1 MTSAEITQR
10 RLHNQRLTGAK
21 FRQPEEVVAALG
33 AVQAQDYAG
42 AQWALGLRLGGIND
56 TEIEEAFTAGRLLR
70 THVLRPTWHFVT
82 PADIRWLLALTSPRV
97 HAANS
102 SYYRK
107 SELDGAIFARSHKA
121 LTKALRDGK
130 QLTRDELRVAL
141 QRAGIHTE
149 GDFRMNYLMMN
160 AELDGLVCSGA
171 RRGKQFT
178 YALLEERVPPTKA
191 WERAEALAELVRRYF
206 ATRGPA
212 TLQDFA
218 WWSGLTMADARQGV
232 AQIASELAHEVIEG
246 KTYWFAP
253 SPPPA
258 PLTRPVAHLLPNY
271 DEYFIGFKDRSQ
283 IMQTLQAYP
292 PTELQQSLGT
302 HIVVI
307 DGQVVGGWKRTQKRL
322 EVVVELNLL
331 TSPTPTENLALIDA
345 VKQYALFRAQGVSL
359 A

>member
-1 MTSAEITQR
+1 MR
-10 RLHNQRLTGAK
+10 
-21 FRQPEEVVAALG
+21 ALG

-42 AQWALGLRLGGIND
+42 AQWALGLRLSNVNE
-56 TEIEEAFTAGRLLR
+56 TQIEQAFTEGRLLR

-82 PADIRWLLALTSPRV
+82 PADIRWLLALTATRV
-97 HAANS
+97 HAANAA
-102 SYYRK
+102 YYRK
-107 SELDGAIFARSHKA
+107 SELDGAIFTRSQKA

-130 QLTRDELRVAL
+130 QLTRDELRAAL
-141 QRAGIHTE
+141 HDAGINTE

-160 AELDGLVCSGA
+160 AELNGIVCSGA

-218 WWSGLTMADARQGV
+218 WWSGLTMADAKQGV

-253 SPPPA
+253 ATPPPA
-258 PLTRPVAHLLPNY
+258 PLTTPVAHLLPNY
-271 DEYFIGFKDRSQ
+271 DEYFIGFKDRRAM
-283 IMQTLQAYP
+283 MQTLQAYP
-292 PTELQQSLGT
+292 PVELQQSLGT

-307 DGQVVGGWKRTQKRL
+307 DGQVVGGWKRTQKRS
-322 EVVVELNLL
+322 EVVIELNLL
-331 TSPTPTENLALIDA
+331 TSQTPAEKRALIDA
-345 VKQYALFRAQGVSL
+345 VNQYALFREQGVSL
-359 A
+359 AKASGGEA